1 MKLKPRLPILLLV
14 YVIFIWFGLFRSQES
29 LAANSNTLHLLN
41 RLSFGPTPT
50 EIQLVESQ
58 GIKTYLK
65 SQLNPESIQESPQ
78 LEQEIAAFDT
88 LQKNPLEIFQE
99 YGPKKKLDQL
109 NQQERNNLDKNLRK
123 IREEAINA
131 HLLRAIAS
139 RRQLQEVM
147 ADFWFNHFNVYFRKA
162 MLTQL
167 WIGKYEQDA
176 IRPYALGKFRD
187 LLGATAH
194 HPVML
199 VYLDNWLNTDPK
211 SKGAKGQFKGLN
223 ENYARELM
231 ELHTMGV
238 DGGYT
243 QQDVIVLARI
253 LTGWG
258 IDREGKRGDANGF
271 YFWENRHDFGDKIFL
286 GKTIKGSGVKE
297 VEQALDLLARHP
309 STARFISYKL
319 AQYFVA
325 DKPPTSLVDRLA
337 KSFQATDGDIRA
349 VLTNLFDSPEFTDSK
364 YYAQKFKTPYQY
376 IISAARATG
385 VENPNLRKITGALIQ
400 MGMPVYGCPTPDGYK
415 NTQEAW
421 LNPDAMI
428 RRVSWAIAI
437 SRGGIDASRRQKIDP
452 AQIAQ
457 NLGSNFSIDTKKTLE
472 SSPPKLRA
480 ALILGSPEMMHR

>member
-1 MKLKPRLPILLLV
+1 MKFKPPLPILLLV
-14 YVIFIWFGLFRSQES
+14 YAIVIWFGLFRSLES

-50 EIQLVESQ
+50 EIQLVESL
-58 GIKTYLK
+58 GVKTYLK

-78 LEQEIAAFDT
+78 LEQKIATFTT
-88 LQKNPLEIFQE
+88 LQKSPIELFQE
-99 YGPKKKLDQL
+99 YGPTKKLEEL
-109 NQQERNNLDKNLRK
+109 NQQERNKLDKNLRFL
-123 IREEAINA
+123 REEAINA
-131 HLLRAIAS
+131 HLLRSIAS

-147 ADFWFNHFNVYFRKA
+147 VDFWLNHFNFYFRKA

-176 IRPYALGKFRD
+176 IRPHALGKFRD
-187 LLGATAH
+187 LLSATAH

-211 SKGAKGQFKGLN
+211 SAGAKGQFKGLN

-243 QQDVIVLARI
+243 QQDIIALAKI

-258 IDREGKRGDANGF
+258 IDRSGKRGDANGF
-271 YFWENRHDFGDKIFL
+271 YFWSNRHDFSDKIFL

-297 VEQALDLLARHP
+297 VEQALDILARHP
-309 STARFISYKL
+309 STAHFISYKL
-319 AQYFVA
+319 AQYFIA
-325 DKPPTSLVDRLA
+325 DKPPTSLVDRLT

-349 VLTNLFDSPEFTDSK
+349 VLTSLFDSPEFKDPQ
-364 YYAQKFKTPYQY
+364 YFAQKFKTPYQY
-376 IISAARATG
+376 MISAARLIDI
-385 VENPNLRKITGALIQ
+385 ENPNLRKITGALIQ
-400 MGMPVYGCPTPDGYK
+400 LGMPVYGCPTPDGYK

-437 SRGGIDASRRQKIDP
+437 SRGGIGISRHQKIDV
-452 AQIAQ
+452 AQLTQ
-457 NLGSNFSIDTKKTLE
+457 NLGNNFSADTKKTIKN
-472 SSPPKLRA
+472 SPPKLHA